1 MMEVQQQ
8 HQQDG
13 IQMLHNVL
21 NIGMACTI
29 IGPALPPEMMCAK
42 ALDMALPSLFSRLVP
57 KPRFNTSF
65 MFLKE
70 LSGVTLSVVHYFRGD
85 KQLMNLDEAAS
96 SHIVISTE
104 DTQRGTSVLQT
115 GTCATKNRLKKKKSA
130 SSIVQPT
137 ERRFTRSY
145 LKTDGYGPAPVL
157 VVQPKIKKK
166 VRAKNLL
173 LEMEK
178 EATQQQEEAQDQEE
192 QQQVP
197 APPIPLAVMQRVGQS
212 LGIAAD
218 KLSKEQLEAVPED
231 KKGGEPADD

>member
-1 MMEVQQQ
+1 
-8 HQQDG
+8 
-13 IQMLHNVL
+13 
-21 NIGMACTI
+21 
-29 IGPALPPEMMCAK
+29 
-42 ALDMALPSLFSRLVP
+42 
-57 KPRFNTSF
+57 
-65 MFLKE
+65 
-70 LSGVTLSVVHYFRGD
+70 
-85 KQLMNLDEAAS
+85 MNLDEAAS
-96 SHIVISTE
+96 SHIVISIE

-137 ERRFTRSY
+137 ERRFTRSC
-145 LKTDGYGPAPVL
+145 LKTDGYRPAPVL

-178 EATQQQEEAQDQEE
+178 EATQQQQEEARDQEE

>member
-1 MMEVQQQ
+1 
-8 HQQDG
+8 
-13 IQMLHNVL
+13 MLHNVL

-70 LSGVTLSVVHYFRGD
+70 LTGVSLSVVNCFRGD

-96 SHIVISTE
+96 SHIVISIE
-104 DTQRGTSVLQT
+104 GTQRGNSDLQT
-115 GTCATKNRLKKKKSA
+115 GTCASKNRLKKKKSA
-130 SSIVQPT
+130 SSIVQTT
-137 ERRFTRSY
+137 ERRFTRSC
-145 LKTDGYGPAPVL
+145 LKTDGYRPAPVL
-157 VVQPKIKKK
+157 AVQPKIKKK

-173 LEMEK
+173 LEMEQ
-178 EATQQQEEAQDQEE
+178 EATQQQQQQEEAQDQEE

-197 APPIPLAVMQRVGQS
+197 APRIPLAVMQRVGQS

-218 KLSKEQLEAVPED
+218 KLRKEQLEAVPED